1 MCSKRSIEIG
11 RTTGRGQR
19 RESEPGHF
27 FIVLRDNPAG
37 IYTSLPGGAIFQALN
52 CFVPG
57 NSPSGYVF
65 PLPTTFPYVFKAAT
79 LTPQD
84 AQGDI
89 TISPTYLIENNGA
102 IRIFNPSG
110 GDNSISVIYMGY

>member
-1 MCSKRSIEIG
+1 MKSAA
-11 RTTGRGQR
+11 QR
-19 RESEPGHF
+19 DVGNGANQNPDISSF
-27 FIVLRDNPAG
+27 VLRDNPAG

-110 GDNSISVIYMGY
+110 GDNSISVIY

>member
-1 MCSKRSIEIG
+1 MKSAA
-11 RTTGRGQR
+11 QR
-19 RESEPGHF
+19 DVGNGANQIPGMSSF
-27 FIVLRDNPAG
+27 VLRDNPAG
-37 IYTSLPGGAIFQALN
+37 IYTSLPGGATFQYLN

-110 GDNSISVIYMGY
+110 GDNSISVICMGH